1 LNHNQSY
8 NELTDL
14 LHEIREEYLLYTL
27 ERFQYKKKV
36 NSISDMFGLRK
47 KNRLKTD
54 YCPVYIIGKYET
66 APIIFF
72 GVNPGYSSKNS
83 PIEENEA
90 SKSWEHYQNL
100 YLNFFQY
107 FSHYKFESPYYTT
120 LWYLI
125 SGLTGTNYHKK
136 RKWALFDKYLCNM
149 DLIPY
154 HSEGIVFPTTL
165 NEQQFEFLQNR
176 HNSNIKFIKQFKP
189 KLLIFNGRIWKSLFI
204 NYKLTEQHINAPTTN
219 QFTVYSFE
227 IDGIPSVLFDR
238 FFQRNFGGITDDDRM
253 FTIPKLIHDRFKD
266 LRENLSAV
274 ENKTLEYQ

>member
-1 LNHNQSY
+1 
-8 NELTDL
+8 
-14 LHEIREEYLLYTL
+14 
-27 ERFQYKKKV
+27 
-36 NSISDMFGLRK
+36 MFGLRK
-47 KNRLKTD
+47 KNRLRTD
-54 YCPVYIIGKYET
+54 YCSVYVIGKYET

-90 SKSWEHYQNL
+90 SKSWQHYQNL

-107 FSHYKFESPYYTT
+107 FSHYKFESPYYTA

-176 HNSNIKFIKQFKP
+176 HNSNIEFIKQFKP

-219 QFTVYSFE
+219 QSTVYSFE
-227 IDGIPSVLFDR
+227 LEGIPSVLFDR
-238 FFQRNFGGITDDDRM
+238 FFQRNFRGITDDDRM